1 MDQSSNLFS
10 YCIGGFALISTLASI
25 TIFSRGYLPAAQMKI
40 LTELLDET
48 KMIYEKAEA
57 EQLLPDENFRREARN
72 DLLKWVF
79 CDLFTYV

>member
-1 MDQSSNLFS
+1 
-10 YCIGGFALISTLASI
+10 
-25 TIFSRGYLPAAQMKI
+25 MKI